1 MRNLSTH
8 HFFETVR
15 FDMIL
20 DQQLNPYIME
30 VNMSPNLT
38 PAKDKYEENGK
49 IYEQMIYS
57 VVKMIGGA
65 SKYEFMSR

>member
-1 MRNLSTH
+1 
-8 HFFETVR
+8 
-15 FDMIL
+15 
-20 DQQLNPYIME
+20 ME

-38 PAKDKYEENGK
+38 PTEKKYEENKK

-65 SKYEFMSR
+65 SKYEFKSR